1 MANFHVA
8 RIDDD
13 GESVTILESFSSYED
28 ADAVCEHWSERYPYA
43 YVDIFS
49 DADLIET
56 SCMMAD

>member
-1 MANFHVA
+1 MADFHVA

-13 GESVTILESFSSYED
+13 GDSVTILESFSSYKD
-28 ADAVCEHWSERYPYA
+28 ADALYDYWSERYPYA

-49 DADLIET
+49 DANLIET